1 MKLQLAGFALLSLAL
16 AACGGETDEPVTAE
30 AETPP
35 AVETETPAA
44 EPAAW
49 DPTADPDYSDKRNW
63 LCAAD
68 KADDYCDTAD
78 LTSTTVDVQDG
89 EVVVTEEAFTPA
101 SNPPIDC
108 FYVYPTTSVDD
119 AGNADLDPEEE
130 AEIYTTV
137 GQFARFGSVCRTF
150 APMYRQVTLKSLRGS
165 MVGQN
170 IPTDRMMPINDI
182 KAAWQYYL
190 DNYNDGRGVILVG
203 HSQGSQVLQ
212 QLLATEI
219 IGKPAQEKIIAAYPT
234 GITYPTQEDGSFMGM
249 PPCETKDQLGCII
262 AYSSFRENI
271 PPSAESF
278 FAVHSPRGKAMC
290 VNPAEVS
297 GDDGVLDTELISG
310 PDRAGTPAVFAEGVD
325 VETEFVKLPGLL
337 TAECVDNG
345 THNYLAISIN
355 ADPEDARTDEFWG
368 DIFMADGSINEGW
381 GLHLLDMH
389 AFMGNLLTIAQAQ
402 SDAWMEAHP
411 AE

>member
-1 MKLQLAGFALLSLAL
+1 MTIRLAGLALLMASV
-16 AACGGETDEPVTAE
+16 AACGGDKEPV
-30 AETPP
+30 
-35 AVETETPAA
+35 TPAA
-44 EPAAW
+44 ENPPAAETTAPEPAAAR
-49 DPTADPDYSDKRNW
+49 DPKADPDYADMANW
-63 LCAAD
+63 LCAPD
-68 KADDYCDTAD
+68 KANDYCDAAD
-78 LTSTTVDVQDG
+78 LKATVIDVQDG
-89 EVVVTEEAFTPA
+89 EVVVSEEDYTSA

-108 FYVYPTTSVDD
+108 FYVYPTTSIDD
-119 AGNADLDPEEE
+119 AGNADLDPEES

-150 APMYRQVTLKSLRGS
+150 APMYRQVTLKSLRAN
-165 MVGQN
+165 MMGQQ

-182 KAAWQYYL
+182 KKAWQYYL

-212 QLLATEI
+212 MLLASEI
-219 IGKPAQEKIIAAYPT
+219 IGKPAQDKIIAAYPT
-234 GITYPTQEDGSFMGM
+234 GITYPASEDGSFMGM
-249 PPCETKDQLGCII
+249 PACETKDQLGCII
-262 AYSSFRENI
+262 AYSSFREDV
-271 PPSAESF
+271 PPSADSF

-297 GDDGVLDTELISG
+297 GDNGVLDSYLITG
-310 PDRAGTPAVFAEGVD
+310 PDRAGTPATFAEGVE
-325 VETEFVKLPGLL
+325 VETDFAKVPGLL
-337 TAECVDNG
+337 TAKCVDNG

-368 DIFMADGSINEGW
+368 DIFLADGSINEGW

-411 AE
+411 AD

>member
-1 MKLQLAGFALLSLAL
+1 MKLQLTGIALLSLAL
-16 AACGGETDEPVTAE
+16 AACGGEPE
-30 AETPP
+30 APATPEADAP
-35 AVETETPAA
+35 PAA
-44 EPAAW
+44 ETSTPEAAAW
-49 DPTADPDYSDKRNW
+49 DPKADPDYADKRNW
-63 LCAAD
+63 LCAPD

-78 LTSTTVDVQDG
+78 LTSTVVDVVDG
-89 EVVVTEEAFTPA
+89 EVVVTTEEYEVAADPA
-101 SNPPIDC
+101 VDC

-150 APMYRQVTLKSLRGS
+150 APMYRQVTLKSLRAG
-165 MVGQN
+165 MIGQS
-170 IPTDRMMPINDI
+170 IPTDRLMPINDI
-182 KAAWQYYL
+182 KAAWNHYL
-190 DNYNDGRGVILVG
+190 ENYNDGRGVILVG

-212 QLLATEI
+212 MLLATEI
-219 IGKPAQEKIIAAYPT
+219 IGKPAQDKIIAAYPT
-234 GITYPTQEDGSFMGM
+234 GITYPAQEDGSFMGM
-249 PPCETKDQLGCII
+249 PACETKDQLGCII
-262 AYSSFRENI
+262 AYSSFRENV
-271 PPSAESF
+271 PPSSDSF
-278 FAVHSPRGKAMC
+278 FAVNSPRGKAMC

-297 GDDGVLDTELISG
+297 GDNGVLDTQLITG

-325 VETEFVKLPGLL
+325 VETDFVKLPGLL

-389 AFMGNLLTIAQAQ
+389 AFMGNLLTIAEAQAA
-402 SDAWMEAHP
+402 AWEAK
-411 AE
+411 ESE